1 VDSCF
6 RSPSSRSSHRALTLQ
21 SVERDNVWLNG
32 RDRSIVGLNEA
43 SYPFLLSQIP
53 DPPLRLYVEG
63 QVSDW
68 LRPAVAVVGS
78 RNPTAAGEEFAFH
91 LAHGLAE
98 HGIVVV
104 SGLALGIDSA
114 AHKGAMAAGG
124 MTIAVCGTGLD
135 IVYPRQNRTL
145 ADQIKT
151 TGGLVSEFCIGTG
164 VRAHHFPRRNR
175 LISGL
180 TLGTVVVEAG
190 RRSGSLI
197 TARNAAEQGREVFAV
212 PGPVFSPLSRG
223 PNALIRDGAR
233 LVESVS
239 DITEELSLILPR
251 VVERKAMTTE
261 LSLQPMELLAAIGEV
276 PTPVNQLIDRTGL
289 TVAEVSSMLIT
300 MELEGVVTRAGGGF
314 IRRVVASQSHD
325 DV

>member
-1 VDSCF
+1 M
-6 RSPSSRSSHRALTLQ
+6 L
-21 SVERDNVWLNG
+21 SVERDNAWLNG

-53 DPPLRLYVEG
+53 DPPRRLYVEG
-63 QVSDW
+63 QVGDW
-68 LRPAVAVVGS
+68 LRPAIAVVGS
-78 RNPTAAGEEFAFH
+78 RKPTAAGEEFAFH

-98 HGIVVV
+98 YGIVVV

-124 MTIAVCGTGLD
+124 LTIAVCGTGLD
-135 IVYPRQNRTL
+135 IVYPRQNRIL
-145 ADQIKT
+145 ADQIRT
-151 TGGLVSEFCIGTG
+151 TGGLVSEFSIGTG
-164 VRAHHFPRRNR
+164 VRPHHFPRRNR

-190 RRSGSLI
+190 RQSGSLI

-212 PGPVFSPLSRG
+212 PGSVFSPLSRG

-239 DITEELSLILPR
+239 DITEELSLMLPQAR
-251 VVERKAMTTE
+251 RKVITTA
-261 LSLQPMELLAAIGEV
+261 LGLQPMELLAAIGEV

-300 MELEGVVTRAGGGF
+300 MELEGVVMRVGGGF
-314 IRRVVASQSHD
+314 IRRVGT
-325 DV
+325 

>member
-1 VDSCF
+1 M
-6 RSPSSRSSHRALTLQ
+6 Q
-21 SVERDNVWLNG
+21 SAERDNVWLSG

-68 LRPAVAVVGS
+68 LQPAVAVVGS

-145 ADQIKT
+145 ADQIRT

-197 TARNAAEQGREVFAV
+197 TARHAAEQGREVFAV

-251 VVERKAMTTE
+251 GRNKAMTTE
-261 LSLQPMELLAAIGEV
+261 LSLQPMGLLAAIGVV

-300 MELEGVVTRAGGGF
+300 MELEGVVTRVGGGF
-314 IRRVVASQSHD
+314 IRRVVTSQIQD

>member
-1 VDSCF
+1 MDSCF

-32 RDRSIVGLNEA
+32 RHRSIVGLNEA

-63 QVSDW
+63 PVSDW

-300 MELEGVVTRAGGGF
+300 MELEGVVTRVGGGF
-314 IRRVVASQSHD
+314 IRRVVTSQIQD

>member
-1 VDSCF
+1 M
-6 RSPSSRSSHRALTLQ
+6 L

-53 DPPLRLYVEG
+53 DPPRRLYVEG
-63 QVSDW
+63 QVGDW
-68 LRPAVAVVGS
+68 LRPAIAIVGS
-78 RNPTAAGEEFAFH
+78 RKPTAAGEEFAFH

-98 HGIVVV
+98 YGIVVV

-114 AHKGAMAAGG
+114 AHKGAMAGG
-124 MTIAVCGTGLD
+124 GLTIAVCGTGLD
-135 IVYPRQNRTL
+135 TVYPRQNRIL

-190 RRSGSLI
+190 RQSGSLI

-212 PGPVFSPLSRG
+212 PGSVFSPLSRG
-223 PNALIRDGAR
+223 PNALLRDGAR

-239 DITEELSLILPR
+239 DITEELSLMLPQAR
-251 VVERKAMTTE
+251 RKVMTTA
-261 LSLQPMELLAAIGEV
+261 LGLQPIDLLAAIGEV

-289 TVAEVSSMLIT
+289 TVAEVSSMLTT
-300 MELEGVVTRAGGGF
+300 MELEGVVTRVGGGF
-314 IRRVVASQSHD
+314 IRRVVT
-325 DV
+325 

>member
-1 VDSCF
+1 M
-6 RSPSSRSSHRALTLQ
+6 
-21 SVERDNVWLNG
+21 NG
-32 RDRSIVGLNEA
+32 RDRSIVGRNEA

-53 DPPLRLYVEG
+53 DPPRRLYVEG
-63 QVSDW
+63 QVGDW
-68 LRPAVAVVGS
+68 LRPAIAVVGS
-78 RNPTAAGEEFAFH
+78 RKPTAAGEEFAFH

-98 HGIVVV
+98 YGIVVV

-114 AHKGAMAAGG
+114 AHNGAMAGG
-124 MTIAVCGTGLD
+124 GLTIAVCGTGLD
-135 IVYPRQNRTL
+135 IVYPRQNRIL
-145 ADQIKT
+145 ADQLKT

-190 RRSGSLI
+190 RQSGSLI

-212 PGPVFSPLSRG
+212 PGSVLSPLSRG

-239 DITEELSLILPR
+239 DITEELSLMPPQARTKVMKTALG
-251 VVERKAMTTE
+251 M
-261 LSLQPMELLAAIGEV
+261 QPMDLLAAIGEV

-300 MELEGVVTRAGGGF
+300 MELEGVVTRVCGGF
-314 IRRVVASQSHD
+314 IRRAVT
-325 DV
+325 

>member
-1 VDSCF
+1 M
-6 RSPSSRSSHRALTLQ
+6 
-21 SVERDNVWLNG
+21 G
-32 RDRSIVGLNEA
+32 
-43 SYPFLLSQIP
+43 
-53 DPPLRLYVEG
+53 
-63 QVSDW
+63 DW
-68 LRPAVAVVGS
+68 LRPAIAVVGS
-78 RNPTAAGEEFAFH
+78 RKPTAAGEEFAFH

-98 HGIVVV
+98 YGIVVV

-124 MTIAVCGTGLD
+124 LTIAVCGTGLD
-135 IVYPRQNRTL
+135 IVYPRQNRIL

-190 RRSGSLI
+190 RQSGSLI

-212 PGPVFSPLSRG
+212 PGSVFSPLSRG

-239 DITEELSLILPR
+239 DITEELSLMLPQAR
-251 VVERKAMTTE
+251 RKVMTTA
-261 LSLQPMELLAAIGEV
+261 LGLQTMELLAAIGEV

-300 MELEGVVTRAGGGF
+300 MELKGVVTRVGGGF
-314 IRRVVASQSHD
+314 IRRAVT
-325 DV
+325 

>member
-1 VDSCF
+1 VDGCF
-6 RSPSSRSSHRALTLQ
+6 RSLSGRSSHRALILQ
-21 SVERDNVWLNG
+21 SVERDDVWLNG
-32 RDRSIVGLNEA
+32 RDRWIVELNEA

-68 LRPAVAVVGS
+68 RRPAVAVVGS

-145 ADQIKT
+145 ADQIKA

-212 PGPVFSPLSRG
+212 PGSVFSPLSRG

-239 DITEELSLILPR
+239 DITQELSLMLPR
-251 VVERKAMTTE
+251 VRSKVMTTE
-261 LSLQPMELLAAIGEV
+261 PSLQPMELLAAIGEI
-276 PTPVNQLIDRTGL
+276 PTSVNQLIDRTGL

-300 MELEGVVTRAGGGF
+300 MELEGVVTRVGGGF
-314 IRRVVASQSHD
+314 IRKVVTSQVRD
-325 DV
+325 DE

>member
-1 VDSCF
+1 M
-6 RSPSSRSSHRALTLQ
+6 
-21 SVERDNVWLNG
+21 NG

-53 DPPLRLYVEG
+53 DPPRRLYVEG
-63 QVSDW
+63 QVDDW
-68 LRPAVAVVGS
+68 LRPAIAVVGS
-78 RNPTAAGEEFAFH
+78 RKPTAAGEEFAFH

-98 HGIVVV
+98 YGIVVV

-124 MTIAVCGTGLD
+124 LTIAVCGTGLD
-135 IVYPRQNRTL
+135 IVYPRQIRIL
-145 ADQIKT
+145 ADQIKR

-190 RRSGSLI
+190 RQSGSLI

-212 PGPVFSPLSRG
+212 PGSVFSPLSRG

-239 DITEELSLILPR
+239 DITEELSLMLPQAR
-251 VVERKAMTTE
+251 RKVMTTA
-261 LSLQPMELLAAIGEV
+261 LGLQPMDLLAAMGEV
-276 PTPVNQLIDRTGL
+276 PIPVNQLIDRTGL

-300 MELEGVVTRAGGGF
+300 MELEGVVTRVGGGF
-314 IRRVVASQSHD
+314 IRTAVTCQSHD
-325 DV
+325 GV

>member
-1 VDSCF
+1 M
-6 RSPSSRSSHRALTLQ
+6 L

-32 RDRSIVGLNEA
+32 RDRSIVGLNDA

-53 DPPLRLYVEG
+53 DPPRRLYVEG
-63 QVSDW
+63 QVGDW
-68 LRPAVAVVGS
+68 LRPAIAVVGS
-78 RNPTAAGEEFAFH
+78 RKPTAAGEEFAFH

-98 HGIVVV
+98 YGIVVV

-124 MTIAVCGTGLD
+124 LTIAVCGTGLD
-135 IVYPRQNRTL
+135 IVYPRQNCIL

-164 VRAHHFPRRNR
+164 VRAYHFPRRNR

-190 RRSGSLI
+190 RQSGSLI

-212 PGPVFSPLSRG
+212 PGSVFSPLSRG
-223 PNALIRDGAR
+223 PNAMIRDGAR

-239 DITEELSLILPR
+239 DITQELSLMLPQAR
-251 VVERKAMTTE
+251 RKVMTTA
-261 LSLQPMELLAAIGEV
+261 LGLQPMELLAAIGEV

-289 TVAEVSSMLIT
+289 TVAEVSSMLIP
-300 MELEGVVTRAGGGF
+300 MELEGVVTRVGGGF
-314 IRRVVASQSHD
+314 IRRAVT
-325 DV
+325 

>member
-1 VDSCF
+1 M
-6 RSPSSRSSHRALTLQ
+6 
-21 SVERDNVWLNG
+21 NG

-53 DPPLRLYVEG
+53 DPPRRLYVEG
-63 QVSDW
+63 QVGDW
-68 LRPAVAVVGS
+68 LRPAIAVVGS
-78 RNPTAAGEEFAFH
+78 RKPTAAGEEFAFH

-98 HGIVVV
+98 YGIVVV

-124 MTIAVCGTGLD
+124 LTIAVCGTGLD
-135 IVYPRQNRTL
+135 IVYPRQNRIL

-164 VRAHHFPRRNR
+164 VRPHHFPRRNR

-190 RRSGSLI
+190 RQSGSLI

-212 PGPVFSPLSRG
+212 PGSVFSPLSRG

-239 DITEELSLILPR
+239 DITEELSLMLPQAR
-251 VVERKAMTTE
+251 RKVITTA
-261 LSLQPMELLAAIGEV
+261 LGLQPMELLAAIGEV

-300 MELEGVVTRAGGGF
+300 MELEGVVTRVGGGF
-314 IRRVVASQSHD
+314 IRTAVT
-325 DV
+325 

>member
-1 VDSCF
+1 
-6 RSPSSRSSHRALTLQ
+6 
-21 SVERDNVWLNG
+21 
-32 RDRSIVGLNEA
+32 
-43 SYPFLLSQIP
+43 
-53 DPPLRLYVEG
+53 
-63 QVSDW
+63 VSDW

-251 VVERKAMTTE
+251 VVGRKAMTTE

-276 PTPVNQLIDRTGL
+276 PTPVNQLMDRTGL

-314 IRRVVASQSHD
+314 IRKVVASQSHD